1 MIQSRKFAASFFAA
15 AALFALT
22 GCNSLQI
29 TPQPPS
35 SMPHAPG
42 APLPL
47 RVGIAFDEQA
57 MAAPAGGYGMKMGMM
72 AQAPINIGQSFADAL
87 RRTNLF
93 QEVDYPISYNPQV
106 LENIDVVITGNFG
119 RAYHQ
124 DPALFPKAFL
134 TGFLLW
140 LPAPF
145 IHYYDTYDATGD
157 LAIKDKSGGL
167 VKGYS
172 EKATVTADYQ
182 IFSEVDSHQ
191 QAPGISV
198 QVLVAKLVEALV
210 QDQASFAHLSG
221 AEPSAAE
228 PRRRAPAAPAADD
241 KGGAWWKNGSSS
253 GQPPAAAGDAAH

>member
-1 MIQSRKFAASFFAA
+1 MIKSISLTLPLLAA
-15 AALFALT
+15 AAIAAVT

-35 SMPHAPG
+35 TMPRAAG

-47 RVGIAFDEQA
+47 RVGIAFDETA
-57 MAAPAGGYGMKMGMM
+57 SNAGAPGGGYGMKMAMM
-72 AQAPINIGQSFADAL
+72 MNQVPINIGQSFADAL
-87 RRTNLF
+87 RRSNLF

-157 LAIKDKSGGL
+157 LAIKDKSGAL

-191 QAPGISV
+191 QAPAISV
-198 QVLVAKLVEALV
+198 QDLVAKLVEALV
-210 QDQASFAHLSG
+210 QDQASFAHISG
-221 AEPSAAE
+221 ADSGATEH
-228 PRRRAPAAPAADD
+228 RRRAPGAAADTGTGTNS
-241 KGGAWWKNGSSS
+241 GGAWWNNK
-253 GQPPAAAGDAAH
+253 DADKSH